1 MKKILGMH
9 STTCPETVMSLT
21 NKLMVQFIR
30 QHLKLTEDE
39 EINADIEKQKK
50 LLKSGFQPTS
60 PTI

>member
-30 QHLKLTEDE
+30 RHLNLTDDD
-39 EINADIEKQKK
+39 EINSDIEKQKN
-50 LLKSGFQPTS
+50 LLTSGFEVP
-60 PTI
+60 IK

>member
-30 QHLKLTEDE
+30 KHLNLTDDD
-39 EINADIEKQKK
+39 EINSDIEKQKN
-50 LLKSGFQPTS
+50 LLTSGFEVP
-60 PTI
+60 IK

>member
-30 QHLKLTEDE
+30 RHLSLTDDD
-39 EINADIEKQKK
+39 EINSDIEKQKN
-50 LLKSGFQPTS
+50 LLTSGFEVA
-60 PTI
+60 IK